1 MDQIFKHGC
10 LKNALPTLACEFRK
24 ICMSQKWSNL
34 QGEFLCDQLYCGKK
48 RQIKVLRTNCLKG
61 PCSGCRGSYRCIKA
75 QSNRGLRIF
84 DLYTF
89 KVNKRHIIEEEI
101 FDPVKKIHTEMSYL
115 NGKSISRLG
124 LVFLV

>member
-61 PCSGCRGSYRCIKA
+61 PCSG
-75 QSNRGLRIF
+75 LRIF
-84 DLYTF
+84 GLYTF
-89 KVNKRHIIEEEI
+89 KVNERHIIEEEI

-115 NGKSISRLG
+115 NSKSISRLG